1 MPRAGREISDER
13 RANAAHWYKM
23 VHAAGGPTAV
33 AGRCGVGISQVNGW
47 IFGHR
52 EPSPEVRPIFARA
65 IGLTDWAGFYPP
77 LHPPSEK
84 NQESETNPLT

>member
-1 MPRAGREISDER
+1 MPRAGQEISAER
-13 RANAAHWYKM
+13 RANAAHWYAL

-47 IFGHR
+47 IVGLR
-52 EPSPEVRPIFARA
+52 EPSPEIRPAFARA

-77 LHPPSEK
+77 LRPEEK
-84 NQESETNPLT
+84 IGKPNETP